1 MSGGSVGG
9 DLTDSRQANRARP
22 DRQPDMRRVIYRETH
37 SSRAAVATVA
47 ALLVMGL
54 AGYGLLESAVH
65 AIGQPAWLIEPQLAA
80 ERIVAL
86 PAGIPPL
93 LLGASGAVLAMVGLF
108 FLLNAILPGRRA
120 RHVLNGVGL
129 GGVGLNG
136 TGSSAAV
143 VVDDE
148 VIASALA
155 RSARLAANVTPEQVM
170 VVVSRQQVIVNVRP
184 TSGVPVADAAVL
196 AAVQAEL
203 SGMSLDPVPEVR
215 VNISTVGVIGA

>member
-1 MSGGSVGG
+1 MDG
-9 DLTDSRQANRARP
+9 DLDSRQPSRARAQP
-22 DRQPDMRRVIYRETH
+22 QPDMRRVVYRETH
-37 SSRAAVATVA
+37 SSRAVVATVA
-47 ALLVMGL
+47 AVLVMGL

-93 LLGASGAVLAMVGLF
+93 LLGASGAVVAMVGLF

-120 RHVLNGVGL
+120 RHVLNGT
-129 GGVGLNG
+129 G
-136 TGSSAAV
+136 TSSAV

-155 RSARLAANVTPEQVM
+155 RRARLAANVTPEQVM
-170 VVVSRQQVIVNVRP
+170 VVVSRRQIIVNVRP
-184 TSGVPVADAAVL
+184 TSGVPVAESAVL
-196 AAVQAEL
+196 AAVQDEL
-203 SGMSLDPVPEVR
+203 SGMSLVPVPDVR